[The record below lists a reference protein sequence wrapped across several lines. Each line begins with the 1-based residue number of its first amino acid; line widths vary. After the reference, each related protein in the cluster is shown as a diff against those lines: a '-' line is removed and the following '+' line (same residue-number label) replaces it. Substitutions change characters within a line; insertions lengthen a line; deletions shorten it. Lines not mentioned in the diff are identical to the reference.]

1 MEMIDEKGYDKK
13 TLNNVGYRIGL
24 IVIIIAQAILTILIC
39 RNTELSFLSLVPILV
54 TLGLVFIYIESD
66 AFCLFNYEE
75 FHYYEIDVIHK
86 NIRRHIHAKWSDIK
100 YIELSGGRH
109 SNTARII
116 YKKSL
121 NAEVSIENSYLCLFR
136 KYFKKYSKRDDIML
150 TVLERYKK
158 RKPFEKD
165 WR

>member
-1 MEMIDEKGYDKK
+1 MEMIDDKGYDKK

-39 RNTELSFLSLVPILV
+39 WNTELSLLHLVPILT
-54 TLGLVFIYIESD
+54 TLGLIFFYFADD

-75 FHYYEIDVIHK
+75 FHYYEIDVFHK
-86 NIRRHIHAKWSDIK
+86 KVVRHVHAKWNDIK
-100 YIELSGGRH
+100 YIELSGRRH

-165 WR
+165 WE